1 MSTKVG
7 TEYSFAS
14 KGSMKAEKG
23 KQKASAAPE
32 TSAGAGAAAAKKVK
46 KPEKSKVR
54 RIHVSGLPAISE
66 ADVKDRFKSF
76 GTVTGVDGL
85 GKLDGNGAFRAGEI

>member
-1 MSTKVG
+1 MDGLV
-7 TEYSFAS
+7 E
-14 KGSMKAEKG
+14 EKG
-23 KQKASAAPE
+23 KQKASAVP
-32 TSAGAGAAAAKKVK
+32 SAVSAASASSSQPPKMSKVK

-85 GKLDGNGAFRAGEI
+85 GKLDGNGASRAGAGEI